1 MTREEFVDMVFKYT
15 PATEIKQHQGSNLLF
30 VVFKTDGYECPI
42 KVTTH
47 DILIAHTD
55 YDKSMLLEFIYNKL
69 SSDMKRYF
77 ATDCKKQSEGDD

>member
-1 MTREEFVDMVFKYT
+1 MTREEFVDMVFKYK
-15 PATEIKQHQGSNLLF
+15 PATEIKQRRGSNLLF

-42 KVTTH
+42 KITEH
-47 DILIAHTD
+47 DILTAHTD
-55 YDKSMLLEFIYNKL
+55 HDKSMLLEFIYNKL